1 MVVLGVY
8 GLYFSSLV
16 LKFTDDERLILSV
29 KTHFDS
35 AEMFTAACS

>member
-8 GLYFSSLV
+8 GLYSSSLV
-16 LKFTDDERLILSV
+16 LKIIDDEHLVVSV